1 MSFVLSELGNYKCNL
16 IRLLKKE
23 LLSSQKRRKQMNK
36 TTKKLILFRG
46 APGCGKSTFI
56 KNNGL
61 DSYTLS
67 TDLIRLEIFEP
78 KILEDGALGIPQNNK
93 LVFSLLKC
101 QLRQRLIA
109 GDFTV
114 IDSTNSTTAEIL
126 QHKVFADK
134 YGYTTYLVDMTNLPI
149 EVCKRQNSARLP
161 EYKRVPEWVIDKM
174 YRNFAKEQVPE
185 NVIVIKPEQLM
196 KVIGD

>member
-1 MSFVLSELGNYKCNL
+1 
-16 IRLLKKE
+16 
-23 LLSSQKRRKQMNK
+23 MNK
-36 TTKKLILFRG
+36 TDKKLILFRG

-56 KNNGL
+56 KNSGL
-61 DSYTLS
+61 KPYTLS
-67 TDLIRLEIFEP
+67 TDLIRLEISEP
-78 KILEDGALGIPQNNK
+78 KILEDGTLGIPQNNK

-101 QLRQRLIA
+101 QLMRRLAA
-109 GDFTV
+109 GELTV
-114 IDSTNSTTAEIL
+114 IDLTNSTAVEIL

-149 EVCKRQNSARLP
+149 EVCKQQNSTRFP

-174 YRNFAKEQVPE
+174 YDNFAREQVPE
-185 NVIVIKPEQLM
+185 DVIVLKPEQLM

>member
-1 MSFVLSELGNYKCNL
+1 
-16 IRLLKKE
+16 
-23 LLSSQKRRKQMNK
+23 MNK
-36 TTKKLILFRG
+36 TNKKLILFRG

-61 DSYTLS
+61 EQYTLS
-67 TDLIRLEIFEP
+67 TDLIRLEISEP
-78 KILEDGALGIPQNNK
+78 EILEDGTWTIPQNNK

-101 QLRQRLIA
+101 QLIQRLTA
-109 GDFTV
+109 GELTV
-114 IDSTNSTTAEIL
+114 IDLTNSTAAEIL

-149 EVCKRQNSARLP
+149 EVCKQQNSTRLP

-174 YRNFAKEQVPE
+174 YRNFSKEHVPE
-185 NVIVIKPEQLM
+185 NVTVIKPEQLM
-196 KVIGD
+196 KIISD